1 MSQQHS
7 IQLVSEVMNFI
18 KQRSAFVTLMQD
30 GEEITKRAKDIF
42 ADKTLL
48 AKMNL
53 EDANRVAFLA
63 SFELFE

>member
-1 MSQQHS
+1 MSEK

-18 KQRSAFVTLMQD
+18 KQRSAFVTLMHD

-42 ADKTLL
+42 ADKALL